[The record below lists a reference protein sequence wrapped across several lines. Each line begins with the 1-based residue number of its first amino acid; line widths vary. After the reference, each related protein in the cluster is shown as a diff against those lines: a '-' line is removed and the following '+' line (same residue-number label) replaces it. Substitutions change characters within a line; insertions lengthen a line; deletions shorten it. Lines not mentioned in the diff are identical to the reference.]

1 MREVLLEG
9 FIYCADDVVIDVT
22 KFMDARYANGRLE
35 VISTYYRYHA
45 WRPRRGGAALIRYD
59 QGDGDTTQPHYHR
72 FSRDGDLIRYDKL
85 SLDGMPRLDAIVRE
99 AVDLAR
105 EWDSDS
111 N

>member
-9 FIYCADDVVIDVT
+9 FIYCAGDVVIDVT

-72 FSRDGDLIRYDKL
+72 FSRDGTL
-85 SLDGMPRLDAIVRE
+85 SAMTNFRWTVCLGSMPSFVR
-99 AVDLAR
+99 R
-105 EWDSDS
+105 SI
-111 N
+111 